1 MLRIY
6 LIRIISILAIIS
18 IVYLVVV
25 DYGKFNIYEPSN
37 LLIYGNDIVPSNIII
52 DRLNGKLND
61 KSIYSIIIGK
71 ITAITISN
79 NQDLIIVEE
88 DVPRFYDDKMIYLK
102 SGTEIAY
109 KNYSDYN
116 EIIAKHNIP
125 LFIYEDTNL
134 LFSEKILDLID
145 LLSKSNASL
154 FNDLKSITISKSKI
168 LSIKI
173 NQCKIILVDKV
184 DESLLK
190 VIPGKIK
197 ILNSLITQS
206 NRDINNIDEIDL
218 RWDNKVFI
226 KTI

>member
-1 MLRIY
+1 M
-6 LIRIISILAIIS
+6 
-18 IVYLVVV
+18 
-25 DYGKFNIYEPSN
+25 DYGKFKIYEPSN